1 MDERIRSI
9 LAGLVALSGTTGN
22 PRLGADAV
30 NRLGSMLGLDGPQ
43 VLAAVEAMAAE
54 GLVDLHW
61 GPELTLTD
69 KGRRRGAGEAAPVGG
84 VVAHAG
90 ATVVMGN
97 VGSRATVGTGAGSNH
112 STVAVASVVDG
123 IPAGILAAAL
133 SLLRDGKASL
143 PAEAQAPV
151 EALDRELETTLA
163 AASNADAKDGAAS
176 DALLRVEEGLKR
188 STELLGDVE
197 RAGGKL
203 ASVGG
208 LLKNAWD
215 SISPHLPTIGS

>member
-1 MDERIRSI
+1 MDQTTGSF
-9 LAGLVALSGTTGN
+9 LAGLSALAGTTKN
-22 PRLGADAV
+22 SKLGADAV
-30 NRLGSMLGLDGPQ
+30 NQLGNMLGLDGPQ
-43 VLAAVEAMAAE
+43 VFAAVEAMGAE
-54 GLVDLHW
+54 GLAELHW
-61 GPELTLTD
+61 GQLMLTD
-69 KGRRRGAGEAAPVGG
+69 KGRRRAAGEPAPAGG
-84 VVAHAG
+84 VVAHTG

-97 VGSRATVGTGAGSNH
+97 VGSGAIVGTGAGARH
-112 STVAVASVVDG
+112 STIAVGSVVS

-143 PAEAQAPV
+143 PADAQAPA
-151 EALDRELETTLA
+151 EALDKELETTLVVA
-163 AASNADAKDGAAS
+163 SNTDAKGDAASAA
-176 DALLRVEEGLKR
+176 LVRVGEGLKR

-215 SISPHLPTIGS
+215 AVAPHLPTIGS